1 MVAPP
6 DNDVLWA
13 RGLTYAHDGSPALQG
28 VSLGVREGEILAVT
42 GPRGS
47 GKTTLLR
54 CLSGQLR
61 VQRGEVWF
69 NSVPVHTMGPLA
81 RERLRLDRFAW
92 IDPEPVLVPELNA
105 WENTALPLMLR
116 GTGRRA
122 AKAAALEWLE
132 RLDIRDAARKRP
144 HALLQSE
151 RQRVVVARALVSGPT
166 VLFADEPTAALH
178 RAEHGHV
185 LRTLTTAARSHDI
198 TVVLATHDPGTASLA
213 DRTLTLLDG
222 RRVNTVHLPPTPK
235 TEGSRRRPERRTP
248 RPDADAGRGHAPAAE
263 RDHRSAVT
271 AQGPSAAPTEGRSGA
286 EQTARPTDG
295 RNRPAEGRGRSTA
308 AEGGEAM
315 AQEAGVA
322 GTPQAGTAT
331 ARQGSE
337 AATRQPGEAVAQ
349 QADETAARRGS
360 EAATRQAGEATT
372 GQAGEAVARQADDT
386 AARQGS
392 EAVTR
397 QAGEAVGQQP
407 GGPSAEGDPPG
418 APDAE
423 ERAAADGEGR
433 AACSL
438 SA

>member
-13 RGLTYAHDGSPALQG
+13 RGLTHAHDGSPALHS

-198 TVVLATHDPGTASLA
+198 TVVLATHDPGTAALA

-235 TEGSRRRPERRTP
+235 AEGSRRRPARRTP
-248 RPDADAGRGHAPAAE
+248 RPDADAGRAPAPAPAVE
-263 RDHRSAVT
+263 RDHRAAV
-271 AQGPSAAPTEGRSGA
+271 E
-286 EQTARPTDG
+286 
-295 RNRPAEGRGRSTA
+295 
-308 AEGGEAM
+308 
-315 AQEAGVA
+315 V
-322 GTPQAGTAT
+322 
-331 ARQGSE
+331 
-337 AATRQPGEAVAQ
+337 
-349 QADETAARRGS
+349 
-360 EAATRQAGEATT
+360 AGEADAQEVGVAETLQAGSAVARQEGGAAA
-372 GQAGEAVARQADDT
+372 GQAGEAVVPQADETTARRGGKAMTRQAGGATARRADDAGARQADET

-397 QAGEAVGQQP
+397 QTGEAVGQQA
-407 GGPSAEGDPPG
+407 GGPSAPSAEGAPPG
-418 APDAE
+418 GPDAK